1 MVQRLKIPLACLS
14 LLLIPM
20 AAILISDEINWSIFD
35 FLVMGVLLFSFGI
48 GINLI
53 LKNTKNPKNRI
64 AFFTMLILIFSLI
77 WIELAVGIFGSPFA
91 GS

>member
-1 MVQRLKIPLACLS
+1 MVERFKIPLYCLS

-20 AAILISDEINWSIFD
+20 ATMLISDEINWSIFD

-48 GINLI
+48 SINLV
-53 LKNTKNPKNRI
+53 LNNTKNSKIRI
-64 AFFTMLILIFSLI
+64 TFFTILILIFSLI
-77 WIELAVGIFGSPFA
+77 WIELAVGIFESPFA

>member
-1 MVQRLKIPLACLS
+1 MIERFKIPLYCLS

-20 AAILISDEINWSIFD
+20 ATMLISDEINWSIFD

-48 GINLI
+48 SINLV
-53 LKNTKNPKNRI
+53 LNNTKNSKIRI
-64 AFFTMLILIFSLI
+64 TFFTFLILIFSLI
-77 WIELAVGIFGSPFA
+77 WIELAVGIFESPFA

>member
-1 MVQRLKIPLACLS
+1 MVQRFKIPVACLS

-20 AAILISDEINWSIFD
+20 ATMLISDEINWSIFD

-48 GINLI
+48 SINLV
-53 LKNTKNPKNRI
+53 LNNTKNSKIRI
-64 AFFTMLILIFSLI
+64 TFFTILILIFSLI
-77 WIELAVGIFGSPFA
+77 WIELAVGIFESPFA

>member
-1 MVQRLKIPLACLS
+1 MVQRFKIPLYCLS

-20 AAILISDEINWSIFD
+20 ATMLISDEINWSIFD

-48 GINLI
+48 SINLV
-53 LKNTKNPKNRI
+53 LNNTKNSKIRI
-64 AFFTMLILIFSLI
+64 TLFTILILIFSLI
-77 WIELAVGIFGSPFA
+77 WIELAVGIFESPFA

>member
-1 MVQRLKIPLACLS
+1 MIERLKIPLACLS

-20 AAILISDEINWSIFD
+20 ATMLISDEINWSIFD

-48 GINLI
+48 SINLV
-53 LKNTKNPKNRI
+53 LKNIKNSKIRI
-64 AFFTMLILIFSLI
+64 TFFTILILIFSLI
-77 WIELAVGIFGSPFA
+77 WIELAVGIFESPFA

>member
-1 MVQRLKIPLACLS
+1 MVQRFKIPLACLS

-20 AAILISDEINWSIFD
+20 ATMLISDEINWSIFD

-48 GINLI
+48 SINLV
-53 LKNTKNPKNRI
+53 LKNIKNSKIRI
-64 AFFTMLILIFSLI
+64 TFFTILILIFSLI
-77 WIELAVGIFGSPFA
+77 WIELAVGIFEYPFA

>member
-1 MVQRLKIPLACLS
+1 MIERFKIPLYCLS

-20 AAILISDEINWSIFD
+20 ATMLISDEINWSIFD

-48 GINLI
+48 SINLV
-53 LKNTKNPKNRI
+53 LKNTKNSKIRI
-64 AFFTMLILIFSLI
+64 TFFTILILIFSLI
-77 WIELAVGIFGSPFA
+77 WIELAVGIFESPFA

>member
-1 MVQRLKIPLACLS
+1 MVERFKIPLYCLS

-20 AAILISDEINWSIFD
+20 ATMLISDEINWSIFD

-48 GINLI
+48 FINLV
-53 LKNTKNPKNRI
+53 LNNTKNSKIRI
-64 AFFTMLILIFSLI
+64 TLFTFLILIFSLI
-77 WIELAVGIFGSPFA
+77 WIELAVGIFESPFA

>member
-1 MVQRLKIPLACLS
+1 MAKTFKIPLACLS

-20 AAILISDEINWSIFD
+20 ATMLISDEINWSIFD

-48 GINLI
+48 AINLV
-53 LKNTKNPKNRI
+53 LKNTKNSKIRI
-64 AFFTMLILIFSLI
+64 TFFTILILIFSLI

>member
-1 MVQRLKIPLACLS
+1 MVERFKIPLYCLS

-20 AAILISDEINWSIFD
+20 ATMLISDEINWSIFD

-48 GINLI
+48 SINLV
-53 LKNTKNPKNRI
+53 LNNTKNSKIRI
-64 AFFTMLILIFSLI
+64 TLFTLLILIFSLI
-77 WIELAVGIFGSPFA
+77 WIELAVGIFESPFA

>member
-1 MVQRLKIPLACLS
+1 MVERFKIPLYCLS

-20 AAILISDEINWSIFD
+20 ATMLISDEINWSIFD

-48 GINLI
+48 SINLV
-53 LKNTKNPKNRI
+53 LNNTKNSKIRI
-64 AFFTMLILIFSLI
+64 TFFAFLILIFSLI
-77 WIELAVGIFGSPFA
+77 WIELAVGIFESPFA

>member
-1 MVQRLKIPLACLS
+1 MVQRFKIPLVCLS

-20 AAILISDEINWSIFD
+20 ATMLISDEINWSIFD

-48 GINLI
+48 FINLV
-53 LKNTKNPKNRI
+53 LNNTKNSKIRI
-64 AFFTMLILIFSLI
+64 TLFTFLILIFSLI
-77 WIELAVGIFGSPFA
+77 WIELAVGIFESPFA

>member
-1 MVQRLKIPLACLS
+1 MIERFKIPLYCLS

-20 AAILISDEINWSIFD
+20 ATMLISDEINWSIFD

-48 GINLI
+48 SINLV
-53 LKNTKNPKNRI
+53 LKNIKNSKIRI
-64 AFFTMLILIFSLI
+64 TFFTILILIFSLI
-77 WIELAVGIFGSPFA
+77 WIELAVGIFESPFA